1 MILKGLNLGTS
12 RRLLVGKNTLDDA
25 AVYRLDGGD
34 AVVSTVDFFT
44 PVVNSPRSYGRIAV
58 SNALSDVYAMGGK
71 PVLAL
76 NVICFSEEVI
86 PKRVIR
92 EILKG
97 GAEKA
102 REAGVVIGGG
112 HSIEDKE
119 LKYGL
124 CVTGT
129 VRPDRVVR
137 NSGARVGDVVILT
150 KPLGIGLMTTGLKFG
165 LLKRS
170 ALRKVTRVMEELNA
184 VPSEVMTRIGVNSC
198 TDITGFGFLG
208 HTAELAEA
216 SGVDIEIDFPSLPIM
231 PEAYGMLK
239 AEAIAGGL
247 WTNKEFVS
255 PRVVAKDVSD
265 ADINV
270 LCDPQTSGG
279 LLITVDGK
287 KAGRLL
293 TELHRSGVTQAR
305 PVGKVL
311 AKGKGRI
318 IVRK

>member
-1 MILKGLNLGTS
+1 LKGLNLGTS
-12 RRLLVGKNTLDDA
+12 RRLLVGRNTLDDA
-25 AVYRLDGGD
+25 AVYRLDGRE
-34 AVVSTVDFFT
+34 ALVSTVDFFP
-44 PVVNSPRSYGRIAV
+44 PVVNNPRSYGRIAV

-76 NVICFSEEVI
+76 NIICFSEETI
-86 PKRVIR
+86 PKSVIR
-92 EILKG
+92 DILKG

-129 VRPDRVVR
+129 VRPDRVVS

-150 KPLGIGLMTTGLKFG
+150 KPLGIGLMTTGLKFR
-165 LLKRS
+165 LLKKP
-170 ALRKVTRVMEELNA
+170 AVRKVTRVMDELNA
-184 VPSEVMTRIGVNSC
+184 VPSKIMMRVGVHAC

-216 SGVDIEIDFPSLPIM
+216 SKVDIEIDFGEIPIM
-231 PEAYGMLK
+231 PEAYDMLK

-247 WTNKEFVS
+247 WTNKMFVS
-255 PRVVAKDVSD
+255 PRVVAKNVSD
-265 ADINV
+265 QEINV

-279 LLITVDGK
+279 LLITLDGK
-287 KAGRLL
+287 KAGRMLD
-293 TELHRSGVTQAR
+293 ELHRAGVRQAR
-305 PVGKVL
+305 PIGKVL
-311 AKGKGRI
+311 AKGRGRI